1 MNKRYKNIF
10 IKKKY
15 KQTCIN
21 FQLHKQSKI
30 KMNTIFPSLEKAA
43 MKGLVITSAGD
54 NEHSVIVGES
64 INPCS
69 FSGGQF
75 VSVYQYLK
83 GV

>member
-1 MNKRYKNIF
+1 
-10 IKKKY
+10 
-15 KQTCIN
+15 
-21 FQLHKQSKI
+21 
-30 KMNTIFPSLEKAA
+30 MNTISLSLEKAA
-43 MKGLVITSAGD
+43 MKGLVITSAGHD
-54 NEHSVIVGES
+54 EHSVIVGES